1 MKLLLPLFKIKNGIP
16 QEESKW
22 SARFFISAETAL
34 GTVQPFHE
42 KKIKIPKEL
51 TRAMVSVKVRQTHRP
66 QQKTA
71 IDIFTIKVKTGVRCH
86 TFSFRFYP

>member
-34 GTVQPFHE
+34 GTVQPLHE

-71 IDIFTIKVKTGVRCH
+71 IDIFRQMLGSTG
-86 TFSFRFYP
+86 FSRQTSTKNDI